1 MLSEAA
7 PEIRDSLAERGRFE
21 PRCHETFDLARR
33 CPKLALFLPRPTTIM
48 SAENIVAFRSLT
60 IFGS

>member
-1 MLSEAA
+1 MNCRESGAFRTGWWSEG
-7 PEIRDSLAERGRFE
+7 DSN

-33 CPKLALFLPRPTTIM
+33 CPKLALFLPQPTTIM